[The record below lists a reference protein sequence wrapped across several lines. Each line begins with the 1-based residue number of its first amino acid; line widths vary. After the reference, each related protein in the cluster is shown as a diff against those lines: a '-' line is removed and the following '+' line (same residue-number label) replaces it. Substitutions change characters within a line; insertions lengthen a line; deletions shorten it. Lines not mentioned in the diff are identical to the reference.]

1 MINYTYKPDKFYY
14 LFGLYYII
22 YMNITGGKFKGRQIS
37 APDEKITRPTL
48 SKVRM
53 GVFNSLYSMLG
64 NFDGLSFLDVFGGSG
79 IMGLEALSRGFS
91 NVTVIEQNKK
101 SALILRKNYELL
113 KLNSDL
119 IIGNALNIIPKL
131 NQKYTVAYVDPPYSS
146 GIYETIYEQLQ
157 SIAQVIVLEHPA
169 ILNLNYENIIKQK
182 KYGDKIITYIK
193 ET

>member
-1 MINYTYKPDKFYY
+1 
-14 LFGLYYII
+14 
-22 YMNITGGKFKGRQIS
+22 
-37 APDEKITRPTL
+37 
-48 SKVRM
+48 
-53 GVFNSLYSMLG
+53 
-64 NFDGLSFLDVFGGSG
+64 
-79 IMGLEALSRGFS
+79 MGLEALSRGFS

-157 SIAQVIVLEHPA
+157 SIAQVIVLEHSA
-169 ILNLNYENIIKQK
+169 TLNLNYENIIKQK

>member
-1 MINYTYKPDKFYY
+1 MINYTYKPDRFYY

-22 YMNITGGKFKGRQIS
+22 YMNITGGKFKGRQIL
-37 APDEKITRPTL
+37 APDERITRPTL

-64 NFDGLSFLDVFGGSG
+64 AFEGLSFLDVFGGSG